1 MLLHLDGSRGRVSA
15 MTDNQKFALL
25 VFALVL
31 LALVVGAW
39 FYVQGQT
46 NAML

>member
-1 MLLHLDGSRGRVSA
+1 MNQ
-15 MTDNQKFALL
+15 NQKFALL

-31 LALVVGAW
+31 LAVVVGTW
-39 FYVQGQT
+39 VWVNGQT